1 MAENMRP
8 SAAAELSVAASGS
21 QIRVPGTAHMPPTAP
36 STVPAVAADN
46 RWWTFAVVSLALFMG
61 MLDNLVVTTALPT
74 IQRAIG
80 ASVANL
86 EWIVNAYTL
95 GFAVLMIP
103 AAALGERFGRR
114 RVLLIGVTL
123 FTAGSVLAA
132 LSSGASLLIAAR
144 AIQGIGSALIAPL
157 TLTILVSV
165 FPPERRAAAI
175 GLWSGVSGLG
185 LAAGPLVGGAIV
197 NGLSWNAV
205 FWLNVPIGIV
215 LLILGRWRIAE
226 VRTGGRIVDP
236 PSVLLISAG
245 LFGLVYGLIRGNAQG
260 WGSAQILI
268 SLAAGALL
276 LLLFGLRQR
285 ASASP
290 MLDLRLF
297 ASRGFSAAN
306 LVGFL
311 SSFAMFGSIFFITL
325 FVQGVWGWKPL
336 AAGLGTMPWTGTIM
350 LTAPLAGALAGRL
363 GARRVVVAGMA
374 AQAVSLFWIG
384 TAANAGSS
392 YASLLPAFILGG
404 LGMGLSFAPL
414 SATVMTGLPMAR
426 QGEASGAYNTVRE
439 LGGVFGIAV
448 LGALFQGVVRLPSQF
463 VDGFHLA
470 LQVAAGILVVGT
482 AASLLLPGRAGSG
495 RGASD
500 RQDHVGEVAVHPI
513 VPGQLGVE

>member
-1 MAENMRP
+1 M
-8 SAAAELSVAASGS
+8 SK
-21 QIRVPGTAHMPPTAP
+21 
-36 STVPAVAADN
+36 DN

-80 ASVANL
+80 ASVSHL

-123 FTAGSVLAA
+123 FTAGSALAA
-132 LSSGASLLIAAR
+132 LAAGATTLILAR
-144 AIQGIGSALIAPL
+144 TIQGIGSAMIAPL
-157 TLTILVSV
+157 TLTILVGV

-197 NGLSWNAV
+197 NGFTWNAV
-205 FWLNVPIGIV
+205 FWLNVPIG
-215 LLILGRWRIAE
+215 LLLLVLGRWRIVE
-226 VRTGGRIVDP
+226 SRSGGRMIDP
-236 PSVLLISAG
+236 PSVVLISAG
-245 LFGLVYGLIRGNAQG
+245 LLGVVFGLIRGNSLG
-260 WGSAQILI
+260 WDSLPIIA
-268 SLAAGALL
+268 SLAAGAVLL
-276 LLLFGLRQR
+276 ALFVLRQR
-285 ASASP
+285 ASTAP

-297 ASRGFSAAN
+297 ASRPFTVAN
-306 LVGFL
+306 AVGFL

-350 LTAPLAGALAGRL
+350 LTAPLAGTLAGRI
-363 GARRVVVAGMA
+363 GSRRVVVAGMA
-374 AQAVSLFWIG
+374 AQALSLFWIG
-384 TAANAGSS
+384 TAASAGSS
-392 YASLLPAFILGG
+392 YVSLLPAFILGG

-414 SATVMTGLPMAR
+414 SATVMIGMPGPR
-426 QGEASGAYNTVRE
+426 QGEASGVYNTLRE

-448 LGALFQGVVRLPSQF
+448 LGAIFQGIVRVPTQF
-463 VDGFHLA
+463 ITGFHATLQAASGFLVLGAAVSLFLPNGRDSGGRTA
-470 LQVAAGILVVGT
+470 LTEPGAPTQAAPRAAGE
-482 AASLLLPGRAGSG
+482 AG
-495 RGASD
+495 
-500 RQDHVGEVAVHPI
+500 
-513 VPGQLGVE
+513 

>member
-1 MAENMRP
+1 M
-8 SAAAELSVAASGS
+8 SK
-21 QIRVPGTAHMPPTAP
+21 
-36 STVPAVAADN
+36 DN

-80 ASVANL
+80 ASVSHL

-114 RVLLIGVTL
+114 RVLLIGVAL
-123 FTAGSVLAA
+123 FTAGSALAA
-132 LSSGASLLIAAR
+132 LSAGATMLILAR
-144 AIQGIGSALIAPL
+144 TVQGIGSAMIAPL

-185 LAAGPLVGGAIV
+185 LAAGPLIGGAIV
-197 NGLSWNAV
+197 NGLTWNAV
-205 FWLNVPIGIV
+205 FWLNVPIGIL

-226 VRTGGRIVDP
+226 SRSGGRIIDP
-236 PSVLLISAG
+236 PSVALISAG
-245 LFGLVYGLIRGNAQG
+245 LFGVVFGLIRGNALG
-260 WGSAQILI
+260 WGSLPIIA
-268 SLAAGALL
+268 SLGLGVLL
-276 LLLFGLRQR
+276 LVVFALRQR
-285 ASASP
+285 TSAAP

-297 ASRGFSAAN
+297 ASRPFTTAN
-306 LVGFL
+306 IVGFL

-325 FVQGVWGWKPL
+325 FVQGVWGWNPL

-350 LTAPLAGALAGRL
+350 LTAPLAGILSGRI
-363 GARRVVVAGMA
+363 GARRVVVVGMA

-384 TAANAGSS
+384 TAATAGSS
-392 YASLLPAFILGG
+392 YVSLLPAFILGG

-414 SATVMTGLPMAR
+414 SATVMIGMPAPR
-426 QGEASGAYNTVRE
+426 QGEASGVYNTVRE

-448 LGALFQGVVRLPSQF
+448 LGAIFQGIVHVPTQF
-463 VDGFHLA
+463 IAGFHTA
-470 LQVAAGILVVGT
+470 LQVASGFLVLGT
-482 AASLLLPGRAGSG
+482 VASLLLPNA
-495 RGASD
+495 GAS
-500 RQDHVGEVAVHPI
+500 
-513 VPGQLGVE
+513 GVETEGAQAGVSAGDAEEAAGGGAALSAPAALQAGVRPVAGEQG

>member
-1 MAENMRP
+1 M
-8 SAAAELSVAASGS
+8 SK
-21 QIRVPGTAHMPPTAP
+21 
-36 STVPAVAADN
+36 DN

-80 ASVANL
+80 ASVSNL

-114 RVLLIGVTL
+114 RVLLAGVAL
-123 FTAGSVLAA
+123 FTAGSALAA
-132 LSSGASLLIAAR
+132 LSTGATLLILAR
-144 AIQGIGSALIAPL
+144 AVQGIGSAMIAPL

-197 NGLSWNAV
+197 NGFTWNAV
-205 FWLNVPIGIV
+205 FWLNVPIGII
-215 LLILGRWRIAE
+215 LLVLGRWRIAE
-226 VRTGGRIVDP
+226 TRSGGRIIDP

-245 LFGLVYGLIRGNAQG
+245 LLGVVFGLIRGNGIG
-260 WGSAQILI
+260 WGSLQIVAA
-268 SLAAGALL
+268 LAAGTALL
-276 LLLFGLRQR
+276 VIFVLRQR
-285 ASASP
+285 ASRSP

-297 ASRGFSAAN
+297 ASRSFTTAN
-306 LVGFL
+306 VVGFI

-350 LTAPLAGALAGRL
+350 LTAPVAGAVAGRL
-363 GARRVVVAGMA
+363 GARRVVIAGMA

-384 TAANAGSS
+384 TAASAGST
-392 YASLLPAFILGG
+392 YVSLLPAFILGG

-414 SATVMTGLPMAR
+414 SATVMAGLSAAR
-426 QGEASGAYNTVRE
+426 QGEASGAYNTLRE

-448 LGALFQGVVRLPSQF
+448 LGAVFQGIVREPSQF
-463 VDGFHLA
+463 ITGFHATLQHAAGFLA
-470 LQVAAGILVVGT
+470 LGT
-482 AASLLLPGRAGSG
+482 AASFLLPGRRMDHAGEIP
-495 RGASD
+495 
-500 RQDHVGEVAVHPI
+500 VEPV
-513 VPGQLGVE
+513 VPGELGVE

>member
-1 MAENMRP
+1 MSR
-8 SAAAELSVAASGS
+8 
-21 QIRVPGTAHMPPTAP
+21 
-36 STVPAVAADN
+36 DN

-80 ASVANL
+80 ASVSDL

-95 GFAVLMIP
+95 AFAVLMIP

-114 RVLLIGVTL
+114 RVLLAGVTL
-123 FTAGSVLAA
+123 FTAGSALAA
-132 LSSGASLLIAAR
+132 LSAGAATLILAR
-144 AIQGIGSALIAPL
+144 AVQGIGSAMIAPL

-197 NGLSWNAV
+197 NGFTWGAV
-205 FWLNVPIGIV
+205 FWLNVPIGI
-215 LLILGRWRIAE
+215 LLLVLGRWRIAE
-226 VRTGGRIVDP
+226 TRTGGRIVDP
-236 PSVLLISAG
+236 ASVLLVSAG
-245 LFGLVYGLIRGNAQG
+245 LFGLVFGLIRGNATG
-260 WGSAQILI
+260 WGSPQILAA
-268 SLAAGALL
+268 LALGAVL

-285 ASASP
+285 ASRSP
-290 MLDLRLF
+290 MLDLRMF
-297 ASRGFSAAN
+297 RARSFTTAN

-325 FVQGVWGWKPL
+325 FVQGAWGWKPL

-350 LTAPLAGALAGRL
+350 LAAPFAGAIAGRI
-363 GARRVVVAGMA
+363 GARGVVVTGMA

-384 TAANAGSS
+384 TAATAGSS
-392 YASLLPAFILGG
+392 YVSLLPAFILGG

-414 SATVMTGLPMAR
+414 SATVMAGMPAAR
-426 QGEASGAYNTVRE
+426 QGEASGAYNTLRE

-448 LGALFQGVVRLPSQF
+448 LGAVFQGIVRVPSQF
-463 VDGFHLA
+463 VEGFHA
-470 LQVAAGILVVGT
+470 TLQAAAGFLVLGT
-482 AASLLLPGRAGSG
+482 AASFFLPNRKHDV
-495 RGASD
+495 R
-500 RQDHVGEVAVHPI
+500 EVAVKP
-513 VPGQLGVE
+513 VVAGELGVE

>member
-1 MAENMRP
+1 MATSTRP
-8 SAAAELSVAASGS
+8 TRAARVSQRASVITDAGSEARGALAAA
-21 QIRVPGTAHMPPTAP
+21 AP
-36 STVPAVAADN
+36 DH

-61 MLDNLVVTTALPT
+61 MLDNLVVTTALPS

-103 AAALGERFGRR
+103 AAALGERIGRR
-114 RVLLIGVTL
+114 RVLLAGVAL
-123 FTAGSVLAA
+123 FTAGSALAA
-132 LSSGASLLIAAR
+132 LSSGASLLIVAR
-144 AIQGIGSALIAPL
+144 AVQGIGSALIAPL

-165 FPPERRAAAI
+165 FPAERRAAAI

-197 NGLSWNAV
+197 NGLSWNMV

-215 LLILGRWRIAE
+215 LLVLGRWRIAE
-226 VRTGGRIVDP
+226 KRTGGRIVDP
-236 PSVLLISAG
+236 LSVGLISAG
-245 LFGLVYGLIRGNAQG
+245 LLGLVYGLIRGNAQG
-260 WGSAQILI
+260 WGSPQITVA
-268 SLAAGALL
+268 LAGGAALL
-276 LLLFGLRQR
+276 VLFLLRQR
-285 ASASP
+285 SRVAP

-297 ASRGFSAAN
+297 TSRGFSTAN
-306 LVGFL
+306 VVGFL

-325 FVQGVWGWKPL
+325 FVQGAWGWKPL

-350 LTAPLAGALAGRL
+350 LTAPLAGAVAGRF

-384 TAANAGSS
+384 TAATAGSS
-392 YASLLPAFILGG
+392 YVSLLPAFILGG

-414 SATVMTGLPMAR
+414 SATVMTGLPAAR
-426 QGEASGAYNTVRE
+426 QGEASGAYNTIRE

-448 LGALFQGVVRLPSQF
+448 LGAVFQGVVHVPAQF
-463 VDGFHLA
+463 VEGFHVA
-470 LQVAAGILVVGT
+470 LKVASGFLIVGT
-482 AASLLLPGRAGSG
+482 ALSFLLPGKAPSG
-495 RGASD
+495 RDAANGE
-500 RQDHVGEVAVHPI
+500 DHVGEVAVQP
-513 VPGQLGVE
+513 VVSRELGVE

>member
-1 MAENMRP
+1 MAAVSTRP
-8 SAAAELSVAASGS
+8 ARAARSLQA
-21 QIRVPGTAHMPPTAP
+21 PP
-36 STVPAVAADN
+36 ADH

-61 MLDNLVVTTALPT
+61 MLDNLVVTTALPS

-86 EWIVNAYTL
+86 EWILNAYTL

-103 AAALGERFGRR
+103 AAALGERLGRR
-114 RVLLIGVTL
+114 RVLLAGVAL
-123 FTAGSVLAA
+123 FTAGSALAA
-132 LSSGASLLIAAR
+132 LSSGATLLIIAR
-144 AIQGIGSALIAPL
+144 AVQGIGSALIAPL

-165 FPPERRAAAI
+165 FPAERRAAAI

-197 NGLSWNAV
+197 NGLTWNAV

-215 LLILGRWRIAE
+215 LLVLGRWRIGE

-236 PSVLLISAG
+236 LSVLLISGG
-245 LFGLVYGLIRGNAQG
+245 LMGVVYGLIRGNAVG
-260 WGSAQILI
+260 WGSMQIAAA
-268 SLAAGALL
+268 LAAGAVLL
-276 LLLFGLRQR
+276 VLFVLRQR
-285 ASASP
+285 GRVAP
-290 MLDLRLF
+290 MLDLGLF
-297 ASRGFSAAN
+297 AARSYSSAN

-336 AAGLGTMPWTGTIM
+336 QAGLGTMPWTGTIM

-363 GARRVVVAGMA
+363 GARRVVVVGMA

-384 TAANAGSS
+384 TAAYAGSP
-392 YASLLPAFILGG
+392 YVSLLPAFILGG

-414 SATVMTGLPMAR
+414 SATVTTGLPAAR
-426 QGEASGAYNTVRE
+426 RGEASGAYNTVRE

-448 LGALFQGVVRLPSQF
+448 LGAVFQGAVHASAQF

-470 LQVAAGILVVGT
+470 LRVASAVLAAGTVV
-482 AASLLLPGRAGSG
+482 SLLLPGKPASG
-495 RGASD
+495 GGAPD
-500 RQDHVGEVAVHPI
+500 GEHHVREVAVQP
-513 VPGQLGVE
+513 VVSRELGME

>member
-1 MAENMRP
+1 M
-8 SAAAELSVAASGS
+8 SK
-21 QIRVPGTAHMPPTAP
+21 
-36 STVPAVAADN
+36 DN

-80 ASVANL
+80 ASVSNL

-114 RVLLIGVTL
+114 RVLLAGVAL
-123 FTAGSVLAA
+123 FTAGSALAA
-132 LSSGASLLIAAR
+132 LATGATMLILAR
-144 AIQGIGSALIAPL
+144 AVQGIGSAMIAPL

-197 NGLSWNAV
+197 NGFTWNAV
-205 FWLNVPIGIV
+205 FWLNVPIGI
-215 LLILGRWRIAE
+215 LLLVLGRWRIAE
-226 VRTGGRIVDP
+226 SRTGGRLIDP
-236 PSVLLISAG
+236 LSVFLISAG
-245 LFGLVYGLIRGNAQG
+245 LLGVVFGLIRGNGVG
-260 WGSAQILI
+260 WGSLQIVA
-268 SLAAGALL
+268 SLALGVPLL
-276 LLLFGLRQR
+276 VLFVLRQR
-285 ASASP
+285 ASETP

-297 ASRGFSAAN
+297 ASLPFSTAN

-350 LTAPLAGALAGRL
+350 LTAPVAGAVAGRF
-363 GARRVVVAGMA
+363 GARRVVVAGMT

-384 TAANAGSS
+384 TAATAASS
-392 YASLLPAFILGG
+392 YVSLLPAFILGG

-414 SATVMTGLPMAR
+414 SATVMMGLRASR
-426 QGEASGAYNTVRE
+426 QGEASGAYNTLRE

-448 LGALFQGVVRLPSQF
+448 LGAVFQGIVHVPTQF
-463 VDGFHLA
+463 VAGFHA
-470 LQVAAGILVVGT
+470 TLQVAAVFLVAGA
-482 AASLLLPGRAGSG
+482 AASLLLPNGRASGSG
-495 RGASD
+495 AAGRGMD
-500 RQDHVGEVAVHPI
+500 DVGKIPVQPVVSRE
-513 VPGQLGVE
+513 LGVE